1 MTDAGGHDRL
11 TAMRILATLAFA
23 VAAACAVP
31 AQAACDAPVPAV
43 EPANSQPIIPGS
55 EAEPLSPTP
64 LAELAAD
71 SPWRARFEAAADALF
86 PALQSRDPARW
97 QPLLGGRWLGAGE
110 KAAVA
115 ALLADRCGVF
125 APIAAAGGPVARR
138 IMGWQLPAAYSP
150 AERAEIAARPEAEA
164 LVCWSAARVPRWPRI
179 AAEADNTPGRPYACA
194 RIAYSVRD
202 AAPRWR
208 AFVETP

>member
-1 MTDAGGHDRL
+1 MRL
-11 TAMRILATLAFA
+11 LATLTCAA
-23 VAAACAVP
+23 AAACAVP
-31 AQAACDAPVPAV
+31 AQAACDAPFPAD
-43 EPANSQPIIPGS
+43 EPANTRPIVPGS
-55 EAEPLSPTP
+55 EAEPLPPSP

-71 SPWRARFEAAADALF
+71 SPWRVRFEAAADALL

-110 KAAVA
+110 QAAVA

-125 APIAAAGGPVARR
+125 ASIAAAEGPVARR
-138 IMGWQLPAAYSP
+138 IMGWQVPAAYSP

-164 LVCWSAARVPRWPRI
+164 LVCWSAASAPRWPRI
-179 AAEADNTPGRPYACA
+179 AAEADNAPGRPYACA

-202 AAPRWR
+202 TAPRWR
-208 AFVETP
+208 AFVETPRP